1 MHPGFKSRPPARQ
14 SEAKGSQWQIARVW
28 SLSLSTKETEICLHR
43 LLYAGMTRS
52 HFRLAGGPLSVMIY
66 WFPSPVLQLDF
77 SISHSLLLFY
87 RHHRLERRWKDK
99 QLQPA
104 KLFKKQRRKM
114 CGKRES
120 HSWLAAES
128 LMLHVWKGT
137 VWKMVFQLCDTSVQP
152 QRDSNKRFATCL
164 QRVQTNIW
172 LVDPNVPFFWTDK
185 LLFPHFNST

>member
-1 MHPGFKSRPPARQ
+1 
-14 SEAKGSQWQIARVW
+14 
-28 SLSLSTKETEICLHR
+28 
-43 LLYAGMTRS
+43 MTRS

-104 KLFKKQRRKM
+104 KLFKKQRTKM
-114 CGKRES
+114 CGKTES

-128 LMLHVWKGT
+128 LMLRVWKGT
-137 VWKMVFQLCDTSVQP
+137 VWKMVFQLCDTSVCSRREIQT
-152 QRDSNKRFATCL
+152 SVL
-164 QRVQTNIW
+164 QHVCKGTSADYHLVSRSKCTLFLDWQTFI
-172 LVDPNVPFFWTDK
+172 
-185 LLFPHFNST
+185 STF